1 MGSVVGPAQYLSL
14 ARPANVM
21 TEPRPQP
28 ERIDLSQADDPRDV
42 VHRAVACLAQG
53 GIVGL
58 ATETVSGLT
67 ASALQPAAV
76 TKIRQVKGLDPTT
89 PLTLLLKGAG
99 EVSDWVPDLSQTG
112 RRLARRAWPGPV
124 TLLFPGPSARA
135 LTHRLPP
142 EARHQIFPNGMVA
155 LLVPA
160 HPFVREVLR
169 LLPGP
174 LVLSKAH
181 DPEPGVATTPEPLEE
196 IPGLV
201 MIVEDGPTR
210 LGQVATVVRV
220 EDERWSIVRLGV
232 VDAATLARM
241 AGTIFLFVCTG
252 NTCRSPM
259 AEALCKL
266 LLTQRLGCAPDQLEE
281 RGYVVL
287 SAGMAA
293 MTGMPAASNAIEVI
307 RARGGSLQHHA
318 SRQITDELIRH
329 ADHIITMTND
339 HLQALLDHAPEAAS
353 RTRLLH
359 PEGGDVADPVGSDR
373 ATYQHTA
380 REIERYLEQL
390 LDVLGICGGESAAI
404 GFQ

>member
-1 MGSVVGPAQYLSL
+1 
-14 ARPANVM
+14 M
-21 TEPRPQP
+21 TEPRTPP

-42 VHRAVACLAQG
+42 VHRTVACLAQG

-58 ATETVSGLT
+58 ATETVYGLA

-76 TKIRQVKGLDPTT
+76 SKIRQIKGLDPTT

-99 EVSDWVPDLSQTG
+99 EVADWVPELSETG

-124 TLLFPGPSARA
+124 TLMFPGPFAHGMA
-135 LTHRLPP
+135 NRLPP
-142 EARHQIFPNGMVA
+142 ESRRQIFPDGTVA
-155 LLVPA
+155 LRVPA

-174 LVLSKAH
+174 LVVSKANGA
-181 DPEPGVATTPEPLEE
+181 EQGVATTPEALEE
-196 IPGLV
+196 IADLD
-201 MIVEDGPTR
+201 MIVDDGPTR
-210 LGQVATVVRV
+210 HGKVATVVRV
-220 EDERWSIVRLGV
+220 DKDRWSIVRTGA
-232 VDAATLARM
+232 VDAASLARM

-266 LLTQRLGCAPDQLEE
+266 LIARRIGCAPQQLEE
-281 RGYVVL
+281 RGYVVF

-293 MTGMPAASNAIEVI
+293 MSGMPAASNAIEVI

-318 SRQITDELIRH
+318 SRQITEEMIRH
-329 ADHIITMTND
+329 ADQIITMTND
-339 HLQALLDHAPEAAS
+339 HLEALLDHVPEAAP

-359 PEGGDVADPVGSDR
+359 PEGGDIADPVGSDR
-373 ATYQHTA
+373 ETYQQTA

-390 LDVLGICGGESAAI
+390 LDVLGIGSRRM
-404 GFQ
+404 